1 MSDRPS
7 SSEGG
12 AGEDEGGLPEVPDVP
27 EVADPSGA
35 DLADLLG
42 GAGGLDAS
50 GEAGQGELGSLFE
63 QAQSLVAGMAEAQQE
78 AAETVVEG
86 SAGGGAVRVVV
97 SAAFEFQDVQIDA
110 EAIDPSDPGMLED
123 LVLAA
128 LHDATRRVAEI
139 QAQRLGA
146 LGDLGGFGD
155 LLGGGGS

>member
-1 MSDRPS
+1 MTDRS
-7 SSEGG
+7 SSSHE
-12 AGEDEGGLPEVPDVP
+12 GEDEVPAEPEATGGE
-27 EVADPSGA
+27 
-35 DLADLLG
+35 LADLLG
-42 GAGGLDAS
+42 GEGGLGVP

-86 SAGGGAVRVVV
+86 SAGGGAVRIVV

-110 EAIDPSDPGMLED
+110 EALDPSDPGMLED

-139 QAQRLGA
+139 QAQRLGT

-155 LLGGGGS
+155 LLGGGS